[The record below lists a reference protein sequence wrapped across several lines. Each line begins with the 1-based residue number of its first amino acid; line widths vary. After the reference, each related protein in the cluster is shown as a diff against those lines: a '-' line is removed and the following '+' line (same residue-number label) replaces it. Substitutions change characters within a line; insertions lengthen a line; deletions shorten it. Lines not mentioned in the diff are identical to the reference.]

1 MLSLAT
7 TYFTTLATPD
17 NLWYLAFT
25 LIAILVIAL
34 PVLLGMAYTT
44 WFERKILGWMHL
56 RHGPMY
62 TGPFGLLQP
71 IADAVKLMFKE
82 PFIPGASNKVM
93 FLIAPMLA
101 FIPVLV
107 AWAVVPF
114 GPNPLYFLGIGP
126 EHLVLANI
134 NLGVLFILAITS
146 IEVYGVLLAGW
157 ASNSKYPFLGAV
169 RSGAQMISYEVS
181 MGLIVLSV
189 ILLSGSMNLTKIV
202 EAQQNVWFF
211 IPAFP
216 AFIMFMVSILA
227 ETNRH
232 PFDLPEAEA
241 ELVAGYNTEYSAMSF
256 ALFFLGEYVAMIT
269 MSAFTAILFLGGWLP
284 PFNIPPLNWVP
295 GIVWLLLKIIL
306 VLFFMVWARGTL
318 PRYRYDQLMRL
329 GWKIF
334 LPLSFAWL
342 ILTAFAVK
350 LLGNFAV

>member
-1 MLSLAT
+1 MELLT
-7 TYFTTLATPD
+7 TYFTTLVTFD
-17 NLWYLAFT
+17 NFLMLAVT
-25 LIAILVIAL
+25 LGIILVIAV

-56 RHGPMY
+56 RHGPMH

-107 AWAVVPF
+107 VWSVMP
-114 GPNPLYFLGIGP
+114 LGINPFTGS
-126 EHLVLANI
+126 LMVLANI
-134 NLGVLFILAITS
+134 NLGVMFILAVTS
-146 IEVYGVLLAGW
+146 IEVYGILLAGW

-169 RSGAQMISYEVS
+169 RSGAQMVSYEVS
-181 MGLIVLSV
+181 MGLIVLAV
-189 ILLSGSMNLTKIV
+189 ILLAGSMNLADIV
-202 EAQQNVWFF
+202 NAQKTVWFF

-216 AFIMFMVSILA
+216 AFIMFLISILA
-227 ETNRH
+227 ECNRH

-241 ELVAGYNTEYSAMSF
+241 ELVAGYNTEYSAMGF

-284 PFNIPPLNWVP
+284 PFDIPPLNWIP
-295 GIVWLLLKIIL
+295 GTFWLLLKIIAI
-306 VLFFMVWARGTL
+306 LFFMVWARGTL

-342 ILTAFAVK
+342 IITAIAVK
-350 LLGNFAV
+350 LLGNLAA